1 MKIQPAESSRTVNLA
16 EKIKEY
22 KGSRQGH
29 KRASGNFKT
38 FINPCLK
45 AAEDSKLG
53 FCIGAICVSAICVAD
68 DTRQ

>member
-16 EKIKEY
+16 EKSKNIK
-22 KGSRQGH
+22 GH
-29 KRASGNFKT
+29 VKATSHFKT